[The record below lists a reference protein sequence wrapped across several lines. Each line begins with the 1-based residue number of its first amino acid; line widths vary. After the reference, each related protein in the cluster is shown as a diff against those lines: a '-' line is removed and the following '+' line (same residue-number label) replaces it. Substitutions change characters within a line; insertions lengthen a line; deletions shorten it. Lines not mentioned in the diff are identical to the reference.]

1 MSFKFT
7 RFGYNLFGFFNQ
19 RFLIDMLYNRF
30 ITGLILKLGGHTTK
44 ILDKGS
50 IELIGPFGLEKG
62 LLLLSKNLASLDTG
76 VVATYAL
83 YILTGLVFYLLI
95 PFINLVDNS
104 LLILIFFALF
114 SVINTK
120 GWVKTTQPLYQY
132 RVANSFNR
140 NRNFIRS
147 MSTIAGKQL
156 KLHPYFVTGFSDG
169 ESYYSISLSRSTNMS
184 TGWIVNLQFG
194 ISLHKKDRYLLELIQ
209 AFFGGVGTIASHG
222 KTKVQYRVSSI
233 KDLEVIIQHFD
244 SFPLITQ
251 KWSDFQLFK
260 SAFELVSHKK
270 HLTLEGLVNI
280 VSIKAS
286 INLGLSDDLSRAFP
300 KIIPSERPLVQSTK
314 IIDPNWLSGF
324 VSGEGNFFINVI
336 NSKTKVGKQVV
347 LMFSISQHSRDASLL
362 RSICV
367 LLGCGV
373 YYPRSNREEGN
384 FTVAKF
390 SDIEQ
395 KIIPFFKNYPL
406 YGVKYLDYL
415 DFCKAVEIIKVKE
428 HLTEEG
434 LVNIEKIQSGMNTKR
449 VT

>member
-1 MSFKFT
+1 
-7 RFGYNLFGFFNQ
+7 
-19 RFLIDMLYNRF
+19 ML
-30 ITGLILKLGGHTTK
+30 L
-44 ILDKGS
+44 S
-50 IELIGPFGLEKG
+50 
-62 LLLLSKNLASLDTG
+62 LLLIPLVGIFIISVRPSFVGPSSNNEEKFLGLTTLVVNLIVSL
-76 VVATYAL
+76 VIC
-83 YILTGLVFYLLI
+83 ILFDFSQTQFQFVQEGYDWRQYSILIGLVFYLVLI
-95 PFINLVDNS
+95 PFINLDVDSS
-104 LLILIFFALF
+104 LLILRGDDILDFALF

-120 GWVKTTQPLYQY
+120 GWVEKKTPARHSCL
-132 RVANSFNR
+132 NR
-140 NRNFIRS
+140 DNRDRHFIRS
-147 MSTIAGKQL
+147 MSTIAGKQVSS
-156 KLHPYFVTGFSDG
+156 KLQPYFVTGFSDG
-169 ESYYSISLSRSTNMS
+169 ESYFSISLSRSTNMS

-194 ISLHKKDRYLLELIQ
+194 ISLHKKDRHLLELIKT
-209 AFFGGVGTIASHG
+209 FFGGVGTIASHG

-260 SAFELVSHKK
+260 LAFELVKHKK

-286 INLGLSDDLSRAFP
+286 INLGLSDSLSRAFP
-300 KIIPSERPLVQSTK
+300 NITPSARPLVQSMK
-314 IIDPNWLSGF
+314 IIDLNWLSGF

-406 YGVKYLDYL
+406 HGVKCLDYL
-415 DFCKAVEIIKVKE
+415 DFCKAVEIIKVKG

-434 LVNIEKIQSGMNTKR
+434 LANIEQIKSGMNTKR
-449 VT
+449 GT